1 MTGSLLNPFAAM
13 AKSTIQRYQRRE
25 VAASGIL
32 LEPAFTCT
40 ADSNT
45 TNHPYPRS
53 TDPASGQALDIT
65 AVTSDTIT
73 VSVGV
78 AQVTLDYLNVD
89 SSSDFACPMATKDC
103 PGITEDPR
111 FCMKIGS

>member
-1 MTGSLLNPFAAM
+1 MT
-13 AKSTIQRYQRRE
+13 
-25 VAASGIL
+25 
-32 LEPAFTCT
+32 FTCT

-53 TDPASGQALDIT
+53 TDPASGTALDIT

-89 SSSDFACPMATKDC
+89 SSSDFAWGTAAFTIELYVKAAAASIS
-103 PGITEDPR
+103 GLSLIH
-111 FCMKIGS
+111 I